1 MSIRWDSAEA
11 RVQGRDCPGV
21 IIRSLLPSNAALT
34 QLKTELSTMVA
45 EGIARVAAGAAPPA
59 IVLERP
65 KQARHGDY
73 STNAALQ
80 LAKALKR
87 NPRELAADLVAALP
101 RSPLL
106 ARAEVAGA
114 GFVNLF
120 VSDAARQSVVAR
132 ILDEGDRYGGS
143 TRGGGEKV
151 LVEFVSANPTG
162 PLHVGHGRGAAVGDA
177 IARLLT
183 AQGFA
188 VHREFYY
195 NDAGAQIMNL
205 ALSVQARIREA
216 QGIPATFPDD
226 GYRGEYIREIARDY
240 AAANP
245 DDRAA
250 DDLEAIRRFAVAI
263 LRREQDAD
271 LAAFGIR
278 FDHYY
283 LESSLYD
290 EGLADSTVQA
300 LIAAGKTYEH
310 EGALWLKTNDYG
322 DDKDRVMKKSDGSY
336 TYFVPDIAYHVTKWQ
351 RGYRRAITE
360 LGGDHGGSL
369 SRVRAGL
376 QALSIG
382 IPAGYPDY
390 VLHQM
395 VLVMRGGEE
404 VKLSK
409 RAGSGVTLRELIDEV
424 GRDAVRFFFLL
435 RKSDSQLTFDIDL
448 ARSQSEEN
456 PVYYV
461 QYAHARVCS
470 VLDKAGID
478 VAAAPQALVDAD
490 LSPLQSP
497 YEQALLNRLADFPE
511 ELETAARELAPHLV
525 TFYLKELAAEFH
537 SYYNA
542 EQFLVDDVALRK
554 ARLALVV
561 AVGQVIRNGLALL
574 GVSAPVAMRKEAPNH
589 QDTDR

>member
-1 MSIRWDSAEA
+1 
-11 RVQGRDCPGV
+11 
-21 IIRSLLPSNAALT
+21 LT
-34 QLKTELSTMVA
+34 QLKTELLAMLA
-45 EGIARVAAGAAPPA
+45 EGIARVAPGAVPPA
-59 IVLERP
+59 MVLERP

-80 LAKALKR
+80 LGKALKR

-101 RSPLL
+101 RSALL

-120 VSDAARQSVVAR
+120 VSDAARQSVVPR
-132 ILDEGDRYGGS
+132 ILDEGDRYGSS
-143 TRGGGEKV
+143 TQGGGEKV
-151 LVEFVSANPTG
+151 IVEFVSANPTG

-177 IARLLT
+177 IARLLA
-183 AQGFA
+183 AQGFV

-195 NDAGAQIMNL
+195 NDAGAQIINL

-216 QGIPATFPDD
+216 QGLAASFPDD
-226 GYRGEYIREIARDY
+226 GYQGEYIREIARDY
-240 AAANP
+240 AAAHP
-245 DDRAA
+245 GDRAA

-300 LIAAGKTYEH
+300 LVAAGKTYEH
-310 EGALWLKTNDYG
+310 EGALWLRTTGYG

-351 RGYRRAITE
+351 RGYTRAITE
-360 LGGDHGGSL
+360 LGADHGGSL

-376 QALSIG
+376 QALGIG
-382 IPAGYPDY
+382 IPSGYPDY

-470 VLDKAGID
+470 VLDKAGIA
-478 VAAAPQALVDAD
+478 VAAAPGVLSDAD
-490 LSPLQSP
+490 LSPLRSP
-497 YEQALLNRLADFPE
+497 YEQALLNRLADFPD
-511 ELETAARELAPHLV
+511 ELAVSARELAPHLV

-542 EQFLVDDVALRK
+542 EQFLVDDVVLRK

-574 GVSAPVAMRKEAPNH
+574 GVSAPVAMRKEATDH
-589 QDTDR
+589 EETDR